1 MMNSSE
7 PQKDTQV
14 NSTMSDTEQTTPQD
28 KPNENTGIHLQGHIK
43 IWDPSTGEIIVNKR
57 NAIHYE
63 NFSEAMALSIA
74 NKSYGYAHEMAFGNG
89 GTSVDPTGVITYLPT
104 NTTGSSSSLYN
115 QTYYKVIDDNSVYN
129 TDPQKNFMEV
139 RHIPGAVYTDI
150 LVSCLLDYGEP
161 ADQAA
166 FDNATNTE
174 ATYVFDELGIR
185 SWGDTETVGQGKLIT
200 HVIFHPIQKSL
211 NRLIQI
217 DYTIRVSALTNLSTT
232 L

>member
-1 MMNSSE
+1 MIDGPKTQSIN
-7 PQKDTQV
+7 KDTD
-14 NSTMSDTEQTTPQD
+14 SKEKKPME
-28 KPNENTGIHLQGHIK
+28 KPNENTGLHLQGHIK
-43 IWDPSTGEIIVNKR
+43 IWDPSNGEVLVDKR

-63 NFSEAMALSIA
+63 NFSEAMALSLG
-74 NKSYGYAHEMAFGNG
+74 NKGYGFAHEMAFGNG

-104 NTTGSSSSLYN
+104 NTTGSSASLYN
-115 QTYYKVIDDNSVYN
+115 ETYYKVVDDNSVYN
-129 TDPQKNFMEV
+129 TDPQKNYIEV

-161 ADQAA
+161 SDQSA
-166 FDNATNTE
+166 FDNNTNME
-174 ATYVFDELGIR
+174 GTYVFDELGIKG
-185 SWGDTETVGQGKLIT
+185 WGETSTPDTGKLLT

-217 DYTIRVSALTNLSTT
+217 DYTIRVQALTNLSSS